1 LPFALR
7 LCQIEF
13 AIFVA
18 THPFNHFF
26 EDYYFFAFKRKMVER
41 IASGPNKG
49 FFVLPNSLLT
59 EQLTYEPP
67 SYAAYKNYQ
76 IALTLNDLVYYRYS
90 PGPGKRILG
99 FNRTL
104 LPYIDGY
111 YYVRKSSA
119 DIRRLLYA
127 LENRLVPSTGNT
139 ELFNINFDAIPVPDD
154 YRPYYLEPC
163 TLQTG
168 CGAPAPTPAPS
179 GPTKEGNLFQESTIT
194 VKDKNYTGPFYL
206 IGWALLIGLIIAV
219 IGYLA

>member
-1 LPFALR
+1 
-7 LCQIEF
+7 
-13 AIFVA
+13 
-18 THPFNHFF
+18 
-26 EDYYFFAFKRKMVER
+26 MVER
-41 IASGPNKG
+41 ISSGADKG

-59 EQLTYEPP
+59 EQLSYETP

-76 IALTLNDLVYYRYS
+76 LALTMNDLVYYRYS
-90 PGPGKRILG
+90 PGPGKLITG

-111 YYVRKSSA
+111 YYVRKSAA

-139 ELFNINFDAIPVPDD
+139 ELFNINFDAIHVPDD

-163 TLQTG
+163 TPQSG
-168 CGAPAPTPAPS
+168 CGPLAAPPAPTPTPS
-179 GPTKEGNLFQESTIT
+179 NGNLFQESTIT

-206 IGWALLIGLIIAV
+206 IAWALFIGLIIAV